1 MHQVIFEDACYNSD
15 CSRFIIICTNASKSK
30 LTFGGRSIYIQISI
44 TVAGSYTDTQVSE
57 KNTEKTQKLDGSNF
71 RWDDIFYIGGI
82 PDSRI
87 TKIKGNKVFERFV
100 GCLKNVVFSTGSNDR
115 R

>member
-1 MHQVIFEDACYNSD
+1 MPVDWSNK
-15 CSRFIIICTNASKSK
+15 IIK
-30 LTFGGRSIYIQISI
+30 ISI
-44 TVAGSYTDTQVSE
+44 TVAGSSTDTEVSE
-57 KNTEKTQKLDGSNF
+57 KNEEKTQKLDGSNF

-82 PDSRI
+82 PDERI
-87 TKIKGNKVFERFV
+87 TKIRGNKVFERFV